1 VPTPAAQAAAPQV
14 AQQSSGTGAVAG
26 TAPAV
31 PRGREPA
38 ANPGTQTGAT
48 GTTGATF
55 VSAPAAIAPGY
66 IYPREKIPDYAVPN
80 APIPGGLKFTAG
92 LTGNAHRGR
101 QIFSS
106 KTCIGC
112 HAIAGN
118 PAAMGI
124 IGPNLTHFGSRS
136 TLAAGLYPN
145 TPAYLALWIK
155 NARAMKPGVLMPAL
169 GVGEY
174 DPTLKSKVTTA
185 AGGLT
190 DQEIADIV
198 AYLTTLK

>member
-1 VPTPAAQAAAPQV
+1 
-14 AQQSSGTGAVAG
+14 
-26 TAPAV
+26 V
-31 PRGREPA
+31 PRGRAPE
-38 ANPGTQTGAT
+38 ANPGAQSGS
-48 GTTGATF
+48 GTPTTSF
-55 VSAPAAIAPGY
+55 TSTSAVAPGY
-66 IYPREKIPDYAVPN
+66 IYPRERIPDYAVPN
-80 APIPGGLKFTAG
+80 APIPGELKFTAG

-118 PAAMGI
+118 PTAVGT

-155 NARAMKPGVLMPAL
+155 NARAMKPGVLMPSL
-169 GVGEY
+169 GIDEY
-174 DPTLKSKVTTA
+174 DRTLKTKVTAA